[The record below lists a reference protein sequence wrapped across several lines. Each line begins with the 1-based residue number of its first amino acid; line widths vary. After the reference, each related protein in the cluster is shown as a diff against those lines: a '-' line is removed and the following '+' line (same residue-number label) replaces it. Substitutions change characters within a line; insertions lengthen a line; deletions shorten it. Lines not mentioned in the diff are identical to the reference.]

1 MSFEVTQEVAYYDPH
16 RRSSWQ
22 EGGLWPQSTHGG
34 FAEAVVA
41 SHFVLLGY
49 HVLTQFSSTGLGKSR
64 SVTEHSTALLHAVV
78 GPTVSEFF
86 RTGLSQATAQGSGQ
100 PDLFVFREETPN
112 DPKIVYRDPRRW
124 FFVEVKGPGDRVR
137 PNQKAFWRAVAERTD
152 LGLGPEHI
160 RLFRTAPDGE
170 VPDLKTLEY

>member
-1 MSFEVTQEVAYYDPH
+1 VSFQVEEEVAYYDPEQ
-16 RRSSWQ
+16 RISWP
-22 EGGLWPQSTHGG
+22 EGGAWPHANHGG
-34 FAEAVVA
+34 FAESVVA
-41 SHFVLLGY
+41 AHFVLLGY

-78 GPTVSEFF
+78 RPTVSEFF
-86 RTGLSQATAQGSGQ
+86 RTGLSQATAQGAGQ